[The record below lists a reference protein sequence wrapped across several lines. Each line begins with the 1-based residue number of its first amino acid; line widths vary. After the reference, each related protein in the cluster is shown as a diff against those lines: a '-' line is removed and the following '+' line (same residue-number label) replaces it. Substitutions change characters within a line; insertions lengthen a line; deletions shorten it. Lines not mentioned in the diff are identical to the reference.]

1 LHVKQ
6 LEKSFRFN
14 SPTQSREK
22 QAGGYRMA
30 LLEASGDADIR
41 SLIEMMTLMEDLKS
55 QTSSIEE
62 QAAEEAEIKMI
73 RQEIAMLVSM
83 GNVQHPAWD
92 SARARSKVSLPS
104 HRQGVHVDTRLDQE
118 NEPTQGV
125 TESPNAEHKHEHLA
139 DGRAMPVFWHA
150 HSKYF
155 DRMLLG

>member
-1 LHVKQ
+1 
-6 LEKSFRFN
+6 
-14 SPTQSREK
+14 
-22 QAGGYRMA
+22 MA
-30 LLEASGDADIR
+30 LLESSGDADIR
-41 SLIEMMTLMEDLKS
+41 SLIEMMTLMEDLECKK
-55 QTSSIEE
+55 SSIEE

-104 HRQGVHVDTRLDQE
+104 HRQGVHVDTLVSTSKMNNLE

-125 TESPNAEHKHEHLA
+125 TEPSSAEHKHEHIA
-139 DGRAMPVFWHA
+139 EERSMPVFWHA

-155 DRMLLG
+155 DRTQVIA